1 MKTCRVCKETKE
13 LAEFHKAKVNTDGFE
28 NRCKP
33 CKQAYQTHPDRRAA
47 RAGFRAWKYNIK
59 VHYGM
64 TPEDYDKLVEKQD
77 NKCACCGSTWDELTN
92 HVFERWVVDHNHTT
106 GEVRGLLCNGCN
118 AGLGHAQ
125 DNPIR
130 LRAMAQ
136 YLEDRGYY
144 G

>member
-1 MKTCRVCKETKE
+1 MKICRTCNETKE
-13 LAEFHKAKVNTDGFE
+13 LTEFHKAKVNVDGLE

-47 RAGFRAWKYNIK
+47 RARRAWKYNIK
-59 VHYGM
+59 VKYGM
-64 TPEDYDKLVEKQD
+64 VPEDYHKLVEEQG
-77 NKCACCGSTWDELTN
+77 NKCGACGDTWEELVN
-92 HVFERWVVDHNHTT
+92 HVFERWCVDHNHNT

-118 AGLGHAQ
+118 AALGHAQ

-130 LRAMAQ
+130 LRAQAR
-136 YLEDRGYY
+136 YLEERGYY